1 MQGTVFTLA
10 RIYGG
15 LAKHWEGLEWVSG
28 EDVPIDNRES
38 KVKEELDVGDVVPE
52 NILFC
57 EAVEERRLL
66 ILVI

>member
-15 LAKHWEGLEWVSG
+15 LAKYWEGLEWVSG

-52 NILFC
+52 NVLFC